1 MAILAVLA
9 LVPSVSFIACIA
21 GILCGILYGLWMH
34 GRQSESGMKQHACLA
49 LVLYA
54 ASLFAYGAAVDTVAP
69 LDRHLDEAIIRV
81 YRHTPL
87 NAYAEYLQEHFHQQY
102 EKTGGI

>member
-1 MAILAVLA
+1 
-9 LVPSVSFIACIA
+9 
-21 GILCGILYGLWMH
+21 
-34 GRQSESGMKQHACLA
+34 MKQHACLA

-102 EKTGGI
+102 EKQEVFNETGRCTNLG

>member
-1 MAILAVLA
+1 
-9 LVPSVSFIACIA
+9 
-21 GILCGILYGLWMH
+21 
-34 GRQSESGMKQHACLA
+34 
-49 LVLYA
+49 
-54 ASLFAYGAAVDTVAP
+54 
-69 LDRHLDEAIIRV
+69 LDEAIIRV

>member
-1 MAILAVLA
+1 MGEYVR
-9 LVPSVSFIACIA
+9 ACIHR
-21 GILCGILYGLWMH
+21 LCYVCGGGRASTCLLYT
-34 GRQSESGMKQHACLA
+34 SLA

-69 LDRHLDEAIIRV
+69 LDRHLDEAIISV